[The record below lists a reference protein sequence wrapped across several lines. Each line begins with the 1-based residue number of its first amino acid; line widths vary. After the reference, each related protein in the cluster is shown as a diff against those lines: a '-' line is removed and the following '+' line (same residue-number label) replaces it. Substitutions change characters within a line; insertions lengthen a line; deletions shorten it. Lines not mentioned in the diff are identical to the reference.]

1 MLRIKEA
8 VIPNPS
14 CANPSARQSG
24 RIGSL
29 IANARQPATIRN
41 GNAVS
46 LDRPA
51 RKANAKTD
59 APRHPSRQAITR
71 MSDAD
76 AAMASLKLE
85 CAYTRNGP
93 KRRIAAKPQAPSLER
108 RSKDLL

>member
-1 MLRIKEA
+1 MQA
-8 VIPNPS
+8 
-14 CANPSARQSG
+14 ARSRQPQTG

-71 MSDAD
+71 MSIAD

-85 CAYTRNGP
+85 CAT
-93 KRRIAAKPQAPSLER
+93 KRRIAAKPQPPSLER
-108 RSKDLL
+108 RSK